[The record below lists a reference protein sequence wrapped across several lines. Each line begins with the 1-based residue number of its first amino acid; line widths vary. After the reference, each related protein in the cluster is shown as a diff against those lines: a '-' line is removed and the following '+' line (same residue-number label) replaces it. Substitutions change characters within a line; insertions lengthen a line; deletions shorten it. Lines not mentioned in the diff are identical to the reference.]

1 MTDLDDRF
9 EAYVFAPKRERIVQK
24 WRVIQCQFV
33 TLFSGNGI
41 NRYSLYFHIPFCT
54 RKCDY
59 CHFFVLPDQKRFKEI
74 YMSALRREW
83 DLRRP
88 LLPSTSPVSIYF
100 GGGTPALLNPAA
112 FQEIL
117 SWISPSL
124 DCEIT
129 LEANPEN
136 VTLEKMRSFYACGI
150 NRISL
155 GVQALNDPLLTTLTR
170 THGAQRAI
178 EAVEETAR
186 AGFNNISID
195 LMYDLP
201 GQTLKQW
208 RKTLKCATQ
217 LPISHLS
224 LYNLTIEPHTAFY
237 KKRASLQQPLPDTSL
252 AMLNEAVEVL
262 EGVGLARYEISAFA
276 RKNCLSRHNS
286 GYWTGRPF
294 LGFGPSAFSY
304 WEGSRF
310 RNVAHLNKYAKA
322 LEAGQDPTDFKET
335 LPLDEQLK
343 EHLAI
348 GLRLLEGVTPQLWP
362 DPLEQKLTF
371 LIQKGFLEK
380 TPTSLRLTPQG
391 LLFHDTVAEEIM
403 SI

>member
-1 MTDLDDRF
+1 MPL
-9 EAYVFAPKRERIVQK
+9 
-24 WRVIQCQFV
+24 
-33 TLFSGNGI
+33 SGKV
-41 NRYSLYFHIPFCT
+41 RTYSLYFHVPFCT

-59 CHFFVLPDQKRFKEI
+59 CHFFVLPDQERFKEI
-74 YMSALRREW
+74 YLAAIRREW
-83 DLRRP
+83 DLRSP
-88 LLPSTSPVSIYF
+88 LLPPTSPVSIYF
-100 GGGTPALLNPAA
+100 GGGTPALLNASS

-117 SWISPSL
+117 SWISPSS

-136 VTLEKMRSFYACGI
+136 VTLEKMRSFHACGI

-178 EAVEETAR
+178 DAVEETAR
-186 AGFNNISID
+186 TGFDNISID

-201 GQTLKQW
+201 GQTLNQW
-208 RKTLKCATQ
+208 RSTLNCAIQ
-217 LPISHLS
+217 LPICHLS

-237 KKRASLQQPLPDTSL
+237 KRRTTLKQPAPDTSL
-252 AMLNEAVEVL
+252 AMLNEAVEIL
-262 EGVGLARYEISAFA
+262 EQAGLTRYEISAFA
-276 RKNCLSRHNS
+276 RHNRTS
-286 GYWTGRPF
+286 VHNTGYWTGRPF

-304 WEGSRF
+304 WGGSRF

-322 LEAGQDPTDFKET
+322 LETGQDPADFHET

-348 GLRLLEGVTPQLWP
+348 GLRLLDGVPLQDWP
-362 DPLEQKLTF
+362 DAIEKKLTH
-371 LIQKGFLEK
+371 LIQDGFLEK
-380 TPTSLRLTPQG
+380 TATSLRLTPQG

-403 SI
+403 SSQ

>member
-1 MTDLDDRF
+1 MIETVGVVVALL
-9 EAYVFAPKRERIVQK
+9 
-24 WRVIQCQFV
+24 
-33 TLFSGNGI
+33 TLMPLSGNTI
-41 NRYSLYFHIPFCT
+41 PYSLYFHVPFCT

-59 CHFFVLPDQKRFKEI
+59 CHFFVLPDQERFKKI
-74 YMSALRREW
+74 YLAALRREW
-83 DLRRP
+83 QLRFP
-88 LLPSTSPVSIYF
+88 LLPSTTPASIYF
-100 GGGTPALLNPAA
+100 GGGTPALLNPSA

-117 SWISPSL
+117 SLISPSS

-136 VTLEKMRSFYACGI
+136 VTLDTMRSFHTCGI

-170 THGAQRAI
+170 THGARRAI
-178 EAVEETAR
+178 DAVEETAR
-186 AGFNNISID
+186 AGFDNISID

-201 GQTLKQW
+201 GQTLYQW
-208 RKTLKCATQ
+208 RQTLQQAIQ

-237 KKRASLQQPLPDTSL
+237 KRRTTFQQPPPDTSL

-262 EGVGLARYEISAFA
+262 GAAGLHRYEISAFA
-276 RKNCLSRHNS
+276 RNNCTSRHNT

-294 LGFGPSAFSY
+294 LGLGPSAFSY

-322 LEAGQDPTDFKET
+322 VEAGQDPADFHET
-335 LPLDEQLK
+335 LPFDEQLK

-348 GLRLLEGVTPQLWP
+348 GLRLLKGVPMQDWP
-362 DPLEQKLTF
+362 DPIAQKLTH
-371 LIQKGFLEK
+371 LIQEGFLEQ
-380 TPTSLRLTPQG
+380 TPTSLRLTSRG

-403 SI
+403 SS